1 MSGEK
6 RKWRFGKKRWM
17 ILALVGL
24 GIYAAYIGPS
34 ILKPINP
41 AVVLPAEPAW
51 HGAWVTNTM
60 LATLLLIFC

>member
-1 MSGEK
+1 
-6 RKWRFGKKRWM
+6 M

-60 LATLLLIFC
+60 LATILTDIL